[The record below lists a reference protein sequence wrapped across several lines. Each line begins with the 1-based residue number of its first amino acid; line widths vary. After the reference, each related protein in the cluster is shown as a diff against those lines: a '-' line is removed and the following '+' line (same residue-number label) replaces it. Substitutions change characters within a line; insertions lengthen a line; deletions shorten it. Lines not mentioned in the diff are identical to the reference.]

1 MKKLVMAIIVGLGLV
16 VGAYASDTKDTTF
29 GIYGVNAKTNSNQDS
44 SKGLGLMFDTEE
56 LKVKIETTSDYVKTG
71 AVYKFTPMTNLY
83 FKVGGNFINQKMYA
97 PDSTNARVN
106 QYSGAIASGYMLQDD
121 LYGEIGVSYTRLNG
135 SKLGSSYE
143 IVDETTK
150 QTYIELAKRWQISDV
165 TIDTSANFGRSY
177 YQYKADENSYG
188 AGLDIYPTNSS
199 KISYSYQNEK
209 DNISSVYGAEY
220 NGFFVEYADNISSNT
235 YTAKAGIKIAFTD
248 LFDFSTYKMPKN
260 IKPHLSELHKF
271 ENITFSTNM
280 NIQSSQ
286 GVKMTDEAIALAN
299 APKWNS
305 STIASGT
312 NFNDANN
319 NSITIIDLSTVS
331 SDPNGNPITYTLVS
345 VSGNA
350 VDQTAWNNSTSIS
363 GNNLIVQNLQ
373 TNDPNITGIVTFRV
387 RATSTGGSSTTD
399 ITANFT
405 DVQ

>member
-1 MKKLVMAIIVGLGLV
+1 MKKILMAGIVGLGLI

-29 GIYGVNAKTNSNQDS
+29 SVYGVGAKTDKNQNS
-44 SKGLGLMFDTEE
+44 SKGLGLNYDTEE

-106 QYSGAIASGYMLQDD
+106 QYSGALASGYMLQDD

-135 SKLGSSYE
+135 SKIGTSYE

-150 QTYIELAKRWQISDV
+150 QTYIELAKRWEVSSF

-177 YQYKADENSYG
+177 YEYKKDENSYG
-188 AGLDIYPTNSS
+188 TGLDIYPTNSS

-209 DNISSVYGAEY
+209 DNIASVYGAEY
-220 NGFFVEYADNISSNT
+220 NGFFVEYADNLSNNT
-235 YTAKAGIKIAFTD
+235 YTAKAGVKIAFTD
-248 LFDFSTYKMPKN
+248 LFDISTYKMPTN

-286 GVKMTDEAIALAN
+286 GVKMTDDAIALAN
-299 APKWNS
+299 APTINTIATQNVNDNGGGLATTLLTVSGTNIQSGAVFSIVADPTAGGLTINS
-305 STIASGT
+305 STGVLVYDKDINPSQSYT
-312 NFNDANN
+312 
-319 NSITIIDLSTVS
+319 ITIKVV
-331 SDPNGNPITYTLVS
+331 NP
-345 VSGNA
+345 
-350 VDQTAWNNSTSIS
+350 D
-363 GNNLIVQNLQ
+363 
-373 TNDPNITGIVTFRV
+373 
-387 RATSTGGSSTTD
+387 GGSDTETFTLNVTD
-399 ITANFT
+399 NA
-405 DVQ
+405 